1 MKPRGCDLDT
11 RPGPRKTAAESDD
24 EDAKDAEEDKNMMSS
39 EIDDSVIKEMAGG
52 GIKERLYSWLAVA
65 SKKDS
70 IHGWR

>member
-11 RPGPRKTAAESDD
+11 RPGPLKTAAESDD
-24 EDAKDAEEDKNMMSS
+24 EDAEDAEEDKNMMSS
-39 EIDDSVIKEMAGG
+39 EIDDGVIKEMAGG